1 MKYRVMKDELHA
13 ERKLYPIQK
22 KRNRLFEWLGFE
34 EQISACRKETAGVIL
49 KQATSQNQPK
59 STTTSQKCLKP
70 TKATH
75 YPIASQPRSTSKAA
89 E

>member
-1 MKYRVMKDELHA
+1 MNFMLKENY
-13 ERKLYPIQK
+13 IQFIK
-22 KRNRLFEWLGFE
+22 KEIDYFSDWVLKK
-34 EQISACRKETAGVIL
+34 ISACRKETAGVIL
-49 KQATSQNQPK
+49 KQATSQNQSK

-75 YPIASQPRSTSKAA
+75 YPIASQARSTSKAA